1 MAHALIRS
9 MIRTGSIFPGPGPGG
24 VESREGSGG
33 SFQESI
39 NMFDEEEEDDEKNA
53 INGADCCTFWP
64 WFLADRP
71 ILRLFLVMGLN
82 GLVSMGVAAIFIEL
96 ESPAQKERCDNYNGY
111 GLHTF
116 MFYPLEEHSELVFLL
131 LCSNSAYSGISDKCV
146 VLTLSTLH

>member
-39 NMFDEEEEDDEKNA
+39 NMFDEEEEDDEKA
-53 INGADCCTFWP
+53 GINGADCCTFWP

-71 ILRLFLVMGLN
+71 ILRLFLVMGFN
-82 GLVSMGVAAIFIEL
+82 WMVSMAVAAIFIEL
-96 ESPAQKERCDNYNGY
+96 EWPAQQERCDNFGVAGVRTFRT
-111 GLHTF
+111 GLMAFSCQETF
-116 MFYPLEEHSELVFLL
+116 
-131 LCSNSAYSGISDKCV
+131 
-146 VLTLSTLH
+146 